1 VILLAGLVMIPDL
14 LGPLGR
20 GGSVLNPWW
29 ALCVL
34 SQARMSSV
42 SFPAKYFETRTLW
55 PFGLY
60 CLLAGPFF
68 IGRFAWHRQP

>member
-1 VILLAGLVMIPDL
+1 
-14 LGPLGR
+14 
-20 GGSVLNPWW
+20 VLNPWW